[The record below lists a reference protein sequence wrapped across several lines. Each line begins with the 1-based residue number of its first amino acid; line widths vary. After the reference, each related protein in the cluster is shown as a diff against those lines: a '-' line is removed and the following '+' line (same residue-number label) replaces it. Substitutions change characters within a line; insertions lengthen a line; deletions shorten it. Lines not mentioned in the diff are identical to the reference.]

1 MMRVFMTMLCSLL
14 AVCSV
19 SARISRQEGTD
30 GQAAIYRLPLFERA
44 VRCTKYFEGW
54 HSEKHHPYVG
64 YGHRLLPGE
73 RYSARTMTKRQA
85 DALLRKDMRNF
96 CAMFRQFGKD
106 SLLLATLAYNVGPYR
121 LLQLQGKTPLH
132 AAQTEEGG
140 VCTAVCTIKGS
151 VHKKSSLLRKCG
163 GDDNFIMKLSYIF
176 PNNYIF

>member
-30 GQAAIYRLPLFERA
+30 GQAAIYRLPLFE
-44 VRCTKYFEGW
+44 FEGW

-121 LLQLQGKTPLH
+121 LLGSGKIP
-132 AAQTEEGG
+132 
-140 VCTAVCTIKGS
+140 
-151 VHKKSSLLRKCG
+151 KSSLIRKLEA
-163 GDDNFIMKLSYIF
+163 GDRNIYREYIAF
-176 PNNYIF
+176 CNYKGKRHSMLLKRRKAEFALLYVP